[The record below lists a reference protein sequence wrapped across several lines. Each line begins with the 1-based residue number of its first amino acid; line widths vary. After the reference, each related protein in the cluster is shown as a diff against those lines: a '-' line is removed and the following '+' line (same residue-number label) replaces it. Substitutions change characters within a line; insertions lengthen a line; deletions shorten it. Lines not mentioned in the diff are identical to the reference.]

1 MGFDGLTDPR
11 AMAAGEADRRG
22 SSNRENR
29 EREAKKLPSQP
40 SVDLSGLL
48 VDLTGCDG
56 TALG

>member
-29 EREAKKLPSQP
+29 EKRREEAPQP
-40 SVDLSGLL
+40 SVDLRGLL

>member
-11 AMAAGEADRRG
+11 AMAAGDADRRG
-22 SSNRENR
+22 SSDNRENS
-29 EREAKKLPSQP
+29 EKSEEAPRP
-40 SVDLSGLL
+40 SVDVRGLL